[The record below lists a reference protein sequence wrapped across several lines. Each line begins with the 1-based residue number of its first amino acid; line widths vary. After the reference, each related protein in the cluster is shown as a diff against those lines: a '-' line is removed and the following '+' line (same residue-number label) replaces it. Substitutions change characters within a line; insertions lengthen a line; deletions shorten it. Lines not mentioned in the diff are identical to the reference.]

1 MRKKETSI
9 GRRTRLPGS
18 RPKAT
23 APRPVVGN
31 RGQPGVAILLVLVVL
46 TILSGLAVSLVLL
59 TDSQSRLTNTVQT
72 QAQVYYAALA
82 GLEEARG
89 RLNPSAPDAIS
100 TTSLPTTTT
109 GVLYLVNSSTLD
121 PVQPTNT
128 SSPYYDY
135 EYAQEFSGGFSSAT
149 VLGPV
154 SSDQPGAGTASAIP
168 YKWVRIT
175 LKTEYSSK
183 QDVNQ
188 DGILDPTTTINWYG
202 SNQNLSTA
210 AAGGVPVYKLTAL
223 AVAPSGIRKMG
234 QMEVAAIPNT
244 NSAAVA
250 TAATASLS
258 GVTASGKSNLTV
270 DGNDACEVASDLP
283 GVMAGSTV
291 TTSVATVT
299 GSPTPTQQNVSP
311 FPQSASA
318 LISSL
323 RPAAT
328 PILYADPTHVS
339 VSSGGTSY
347 NGTNVVLGTQ
357 PSGTTPAQP
366 LVVYSDKPLTISG
379 KSSIGDGILLVNGNL
394 TVDAGFNYRGKIVAN
409 GTVTLTS
416 GGTGSISIQGT
427 VISSGNFSANS
438 AASNSTS
445 LSVTFNSCAI
455 AESYQILPLTILAF
469 RDLR

>member
-1 MRKKETSI
+1 MRKKETPI
-9 GRRTRLPGS
+9 GRRRRLPGR

-23 APRPVVGN
+23 ARRPVVGTC
-31 RGQPGVAILLVLVVL
+31 GQPGIAILLALVVL

-109 GVLYLVNSSTLD
+109 GVLYLVNSSTQD

-154 SSDQPGAGTASAIP
+154 SSDQPGAGTASVIP

-175 LKTEYSSK
+175 LKTEYASK

-258 GVTASGKSNLTV
+258 GVSGKTDLTV
-270 DGNDACEVASDLP
+270 DGNDACGASNLP

-291 TTSVATVT
+291 TTSKAKVN

-366 LVVYSDKPLTISG
+366 VVVYSDKPLTISG
-379 KSSIGDGILLVNGNL
+379 KSSIGDGILLVDGNL
-394 TVDAGFNYRGKIVAN
+394 TADSGFNYRGKIVAN
-409 GTVTLTS
+409 GTVTLIS
-416 GGTGSISIQGT
+416 DGTGSISIQGT

-438 AASNSTS
+438 AASSSTS